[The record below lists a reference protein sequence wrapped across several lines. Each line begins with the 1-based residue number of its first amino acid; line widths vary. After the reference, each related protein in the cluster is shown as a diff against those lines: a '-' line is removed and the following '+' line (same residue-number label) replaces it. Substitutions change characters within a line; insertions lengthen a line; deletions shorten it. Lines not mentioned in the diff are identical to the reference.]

1 MIRLQTFLGQYV
13 FFSSKKDNLEAFPP
27 IAYFFICNTV
37 FFVLV
42 KFLGMEKDKE
52 LFNQVY
58 QKLTISSNQFAK
70 DIHTGIPFYH
80 SANKYSLCE

>member
-1 MIRLQTFLGQYV
+1 
-13 FFSSKKDNLEAFPP
+13 
-27 IAYFFICNTV
+27 
-37 FFVLV
+37 
-42 KFLGMEKDKE
+42 MEKDKE